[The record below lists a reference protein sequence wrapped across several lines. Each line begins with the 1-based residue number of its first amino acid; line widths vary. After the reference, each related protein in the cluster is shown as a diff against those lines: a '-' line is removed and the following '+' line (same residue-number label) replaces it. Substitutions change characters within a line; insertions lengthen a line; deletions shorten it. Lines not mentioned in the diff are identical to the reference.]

1 MANKP
6 HRAQGRH
13 YFEIKYLRPPKV
25 DISARLAQNR
35 SMSQPIS
42 ATGPTACSVGVIME
56 RLTLTGPWGGESWSA
71 KGVVCDGSAPGAP
84 ERVIVQGDGMT
95 QILFPGLEIALTRQE
110 AEGYFLN
117 ISSPEP
123 KIFVMWRLHDNVAR
137 PELLTVSYHEGA
149 RWMDNE
155 EHVDCVPL
163 PGELRPWL
171 AQFAAEN
178 YKPEP
183 KKPKRYAS
191 NKDKGRMGHF

>member
-1 MANKP
+1 
-6 HRAQGRH
+6 
-13 YFEIKYLRPPKV
+13 
-25 DISARLAQNR
+25 
-35 SMSQPIS
+35 
-42 ATGPTACSVGVIME
+42 ME
-56 RLTLTGPWGGESWSA
+56 RLALTGRWGGDSWSA
-71 KGVVCDGSAPGAP
+71 KGVVCDGVAPGTP
-84 ERVIVQGDGMT
+84 GRVLVRHDGLT
-95 QILFPGLEIALTRQE
+95 QILFSGLEIVLSPRE

-123 KIFVMWRLHDNVAR
+123 KIFVLWRMHDDIAR
-137 PELLTVSYHEGA
+137 PERLTVSYHEGA
-149 RWMDNE
+149 RWMDSE
-155 EHVDCVPL
+155 EQVDCVPL